1 MNEKELKEFNAALD
15 KKLQEVKQS
24 KDAARKHLDR
34 LGMLTADGKLKP
46 SFLPHVS
53 S

>member
-1 MNEKELKEFNAALD
+1 MNEKELKEFKDALD
-15 KKLQEVKQS
+15 RKLKEVSKS
-24 KDAARKHLDR
+24 KDAARRHLER
-34 LGMLTADGKLKP
+34 VGMLTPDGQLKP